1 MSDTHTA
8 AEPEISVEIVDDAV
22 ANLDAAKTGDGG
34 GEGDGGARK
43 EADPVE
49 DLRSQFHNLRS
60 KFEQSEV
67 EKNKAIEIAA
77 AATHRVEQVESQ
89 FKERT
94 AADRRS
100 QIEGSLAAARSTA
113 DAAEQRMREAFDRG
127 DSAAVS
133 RAQREIARAEAEILR
148 YEEAATDLD
157 GLEADTARAPRQ
169 EQQQPVQRTG
179 GDPIEAF
186 IATRTP
192 KSQTW
197 LRDHK
202 DWLTDKRK
210 NNKLTAAHHDAV
222 AEGIEPDTAEY
233 FEHVEKYLGIR
244 KGDEPRKDAPQ
255 RQARQGAPTVPVN
268 ASGNDGGHGTGAR
281 TVKLTKAEA
290 AAATD
295 GTHVWNY
302 DDPTGKGRYKKGD
315 PIGVQEFARR
325 KEQMQK
331 AGWYDRSYSES

>member
-169 EQQQPVQRTG
+169 EQQQPGQRAA
-179 GDPIEAF
+179 DPVESF

-192 KSQTW
+192 KSQEW
-197 LRDHK
+197 LRNHK
-202 DWLTDKRK
+202 DWITDPRK
-210 NNKLTAAHHDAV
+210 SNKLTAAHHDAV
-222 AEGIEPDTAEY
+222 GEGITPDTTEY

-244 KGDEPRKDAPQ
+244 KDAETRKDGGDR
-255 RQARQGAPTVPVN
+255 RQTRQGAPTVPVN

-281 TVKLTKAEA
+281 TVRLTRAEA
-290 AAATD
+290 TAATD
-295 GTHVWNY
+295 GTHVWNW
-302 DDPTGKGRYKKGD
+302 DDPKGKFKKGD

>member
-22 ANLDAAKTGDGG
+22 ANLDAAKTGEGGAG
-34 GEGDGGARK
+34 GEGNGGARK

-49 DLRSQFHNLRS
+49 DLRSQFHSLRS
-60 KFEQSEV
+60 KFEQNEV

-94 AADRRS
+94 AIDRRQ
-100 QIEGSLAAARSTA
+100 QIESSLASAKAVA
-113 DAAEQRMREAFDRG
+113 DAAEAQLREAFDRG

-133 RAQREIARAEAEILR
+133 RAQRQIARAEAEILR

-157 GLEADTARAPRQ
+157 GLEADTARPARQ
-169 EQQQPVQRTG
+169 EQQQPVQRAA
-179 GDPIEAF
+179 DPVESF

-192 KSQTW
+192 KSQEW
-197 LRDHK
+197 LRNHK
-202 DWLTDKRK
+202 DWLTDQRK

-281 TVKLTKAEA
+281 TVRLTRAEA
-290 AAATD
+290 TAATD
-295 GTHVWNY
+295 GTHVWNW
-302 DDPTGKGRYKKGD
+302 DDPKGKFKKGD

>member
-1 MSDTHTA
+1 MSDTHAA
-8 AEPEISVEIVDDAV
+8 AEPEISVEIVDDAA
-22 ANLDAAKTGDGG
+22 ANLDAAKGNEGGDK

-43 EADPVE
+43 DDPVE

-77 AATHRVEQVESQ
+77 AATQRVEQVETQ

-94 AADRRS
+94 AIDRRQ
-100 QIEGSLAAARSTA
+100 QIESSLASAKAVA
-113 DAAEQRMREAFDRG
+113 DAAEAQLREAFDRG

-133 RAQREIARAEAEILR
+133 RAQRQIARAEAEILR

-157 GLEADTARAPRQ
+157 GLEADTARPARQ
-169 EQQQPVQRTG
+169 EQQQPGQRAA
-179 GDPIEAF
+179 DPVESF

-192 KSQTW
+192 KSQEW
-197 LRDHK
+197 LRNHK
-202 DWLTDKRK
+202 DWITDPRK
-210 NNKLTAAHHDAV
+210 SNKLTAAHHDAV
-222 AEGIEPDTAEY
+222 GEGITPDTTEY

-244 KGDEPRKDAPQ
+244 KDAETRKDGGDR
-255 RQARQGAPTVPVN
+255 RQTRQGAPTVPVN

-281 TVKLTKAEA
+281 TMRLTRAEA
-290 AAATD
+290 TAATD
-295 GTHVWNY
+295 GTHVWNW
-302 DDPTGKGRYKKGD
+302 DDPKGKFKKGD

-331 AGWYDRSYSES
+331 SGWYDRSYSES